1 MSIFHRHIKRRNKIL
16 LNKREQAIVLIA
28 KTETI
33 NNPVTVIVDVF
44 IEDIVEV
51 RIV

>member
-1 MSIFHRHIKRRNKIL
+1 MSIFHRHLERCNKIL

-28 KTETI
+28 KKETI